1 MNKNTE
7 SILDKVTTEIRNEQ
21 IDSVTVNAAAER
33 VWARLSA
40 ENVELNAGTMT
51 TAASERIEN
60 CKDFQSLIP
69 AYLNKELSEA
79 RSLLLVDHTHEC
91 IPCRRAMKDARSRS
105 TAPKKTAP
113 TARRY
118 SLQPVILRWGIAA
131 ALAIGFGLL
140 ALPFIQRY
148 APFGS
153 DLDATV
159 QAAEGQV
166 YQIDDTT
173 STPISA
179 GEKLAKGERVR
190 TAKGAHAFVRLGDG
204 SMIEMRDRSELSL
217 TKNAQGTTIHLN
229 RGSIMVEAARQQNG
243 RLFVDTGDSLVSVT
257 GTVFSVDSGTKG
269 SRVSVVEGEVRL
281 DHKGTE
287 RVLRPGEQATTN
299 PSIEIIPVKDDVAWS
314 RKAANYAQIL
324 ALTAVNRELIKVQQT
339 GVRNSTHLLDL
350 MPENTV
356 VYAALPN
363 LTSTIA
369 ESHRIMQERINQ
381 NPALRQWYEREQS
394 GRRGPG
400 MDQVIGTVR
409 EFGEYLGDEVAVSLS
424 MNEKGEPNSPLV
436 LAELKNSAGF
446 KQFLEQ
452 QIAKYAGNP
461 QGRPSLQFVD
471 DPLTAIAAAPEAGK
485 KDTLYIW
492 IRNDLFVA
500 SPRFDQLQSL
510 AGVMQKGKT
519 SPFTGTPFHSRIA
532 QVYKEGAGLVVAAN
546 LERLIEKNKFDL
558 TKGDNVAQRE
568 GALKQLGILN
578 LKHFALEQK
587 ESQGKTQTRAVLSFS
602 EARGLPSWLA
612 EPGPMGSLEYISPD
626 ANVVAG
632 FVVRDPVSL
641 VDDLLGVLETVSP
654 DLRKNLDKL
663 QAERGFDI
671 RKDFAAPLGGEFA
684 FAIDG
689 PILPTPS
696 WKMVFEVNDPQH
708 LQQTLERVVTE
719 INKEAA
725 KFGKT
730 GLVWDRAEISG
741 RTYYTL
747 KSADFG
753 VEVNMT
759 YVNGYMVAGP
769 SRAMVERAVRSQDGG
784 YSLLRSGRFTAGL
797 PADGNANFSAIFYH
811 NLGPLVQPFADQ
823 IANTAKNLPQE
834 QSEAIKKM
842 AADMPPTLA
851 YAYAQ
856 GDSITFA
863 ANTEGGP
870 FGLSP
875 ASLLGMPNALEIQHI
890 LSKGMGGKN

>member
-1 MNKNTE
+1 MNKKTK
-7 SILDKVTTEIRNEQ
+7 SILDEVTAGIRNEQ
-21 IDSVTVNAAAER
+21 VDPATVKQAADR
-33 VWARLSA
+33 VWARLSIEAA
-40 ENVELNAGTMT
+40 ESSELTSTMT
-51 TAASERIEN
+51 TEHIES
-60 CKDFQSLIP
+60 CADFQSLIP
-69 AYLNKELSEA
+69 SYLNNELSEA

-91 IPCRRAMKDARSRS
+91 IPCRRAMKEARTRS
-105 TAPKKTAP
+105 VAPKKAAT
-113 TARRY
+113 TVRRY

-131 ALAIGFGLL
+131 ALVIGFGLL

-148 APFGS
+148 APFGGE
-153 DLDATV
+153 LEATV

-166 YQIDDTT
+166 YQIADTT
-173 STPISA
+173 TSPIIA
-179 GEKLAKGERVR
+179 GEKLQKGERVR
-190 TAKGAHAFVRLGDG
+190 TAKGAHALLRLGDG
-204 SMIEMRDRSELSL
+204 TTIEMRDRSELSV
-217 TKNAQGTTIHLN
+217 TRNAQGTTIHLN
-229 RGSIMVEAARQQNG
+229 RGDIMVEAAKQKSG
-243 RLFVDTGDSLVSVT
+243 ALFVDTGDSLVSVT
-257 GTVFSVDSGTKG
+257 GTVFSVANGTKG
-269 SRVSVVEGEVRL
+269 SRVSVVEGEVRV
-281 DHKGTE
+281 DHKGNE
-287 RVLRPGEQATTN
+287 RVIRAGEQITTN
-299 PSIEIIPVKDDVAWS
+299 PSIETIPVKDDVAWS
-314 RKAANYAQIL
+314 RKAANYAQTL
-324 ALTAVNRELIKVQQT
+324 AALAGLNKDLSKVQQP

-363 LTSTIA
+363 LTATIA

-381 NPALRQWYEREQS
+381 NPALRQWYEKERADH
-394 GRRGPG
+394 RGPN

-424 MNEKGEPNSPLV
+424 MNDKGEPDSPLV

-446 KQFLEQ
+446 RQFLEQ
-452 QIAKYAGNP
+452 QIAKYGGNQ
-461 QGRPSLQFVD
+461 QGRENLRFVD
-471 DPLTAIAAAPEAGK
+471 DPLTATAATSEAGK
-485 KDTLYIW
+485 KNDKLYVW
-492 IRNDLFVA
+492 INGDLFAA
-500 SPRFDQLQSL
+500 SPKLDQLQSL
-510 AGVMQKGKT
+510 AGVMQKGGG
-519 SPFTGTPFHSRIA
+519 SPFKETAFYNRIA

-546 LERLIEKNKFDL
+546 LEQLIEKNKAEL
-558 TKGDNVAQRE
+558 TKGDKSEDRE

-578 LKHFALEQK
+578 LKHFALDQK
-587 ESQGKTQTRAVLSFS
+587 ETQGKTHTRAVLSFND
-602 EARGLPSWLA
+602 ARGIPSWLA

-632 FVVRDPVSL
+632 FVVKNPVSL
-641 VDDLLGVLETVSP
+641 VDDLLGVVETVSP

-663 QAERGFDI
+663 QAERGLDI
-671 RKDFAAPLGGEFA
+671 RRDFAAPLGGEFA

-708 LQQTLERVVTE
+708 LQQTLERVVME
-719 INKEAA
+719 VNKEAA

-730 GLVWDRAEISG
+730 GLVWDRADISG

-747 KSADFG
+747 RSADFG

-759 YVNGYMVAGP
+759 YVNGYMVVGP
-769 SRAMVERAVRSQDGG
+769 SRALVERAVRSQEAG
-784 YSLLRSGRFTAGL
+784 YSLLRSAKFTAGL
-797 PADGNANFSAIFYH
+797 PADGNANFSALFYH
-811 NLGPLVQPFADQ
+811 NLGPLVQPFADR
-823 IANTAKNLPQE
+823 IASSADKLPQE
-834 QSEAIKKM
+834 QADAIKKM

-890 LSKGMGGKN
+890 LSKGMGKN

>member
-7 SILDKVTTEIRNEQ
+7 SILDKVTAEIRNEQ
-21 IDSVTVNAAAER
+21 VDPATVNAAAER
-33 VWARLSA
+33 VWARVSA
-40 ENVELNAGTMT
+40 ENAELKTNTMAT
-51 TAASERIEN
+51 VASEHIEN
-60 CKDFQSLIP
+60 CADFQSLIP
-69 AYLNKELSEA
+69 AYLDNELSEA

-91 IPCRRAMKDARSRS
+91 IPCRRAMKDARER
-105 TAPKKTAP
+105 TAAPKKTAVA
-113 TARRY
+113 ARRY
-118 SLQPVILRWGIAA
+118 SLQPVVLRWGIAA
-131 ALAIGFGLL
+131 ALVIGFGLL

-148 APFGS
+148 APFGG
-153 DLDATV
+153 DLEATV

-166 YQIDDTT
+166 FQIADTT

-179 GEKLAKGERVR
+179 GEKLEKGERVR
-190 TAKGAHAFVRLGDG
+190 TAKGAHAFLRLGDG
-204 SMIEMRDRSELSL
+204 SMIEMRERSELSI
-217 TKNAQGTTIHLN
+217 TKNIQGTTIHLN
-229 RGSIMVEAARQQNG
+229 RGSIMIEAAKQQNG

-257 GTVFSVDSGTKG
+257 GTIFSVASGTKG

-281 DHKGTE
+281 DHKGNE

-299 PSIEIIPVKDDVAWS
+299 PSIELISVKDDVSWS
-314 RKAANYAQIL
+314 RNAAGYAQTL
-324 ALTAVNRELIKVQQT
+324 AALTGLKKELNKVQQP

-363 LTSTIA
+363 LTATIA

-381 NPALRQWYEREQS
+381 NPALRQWYEKEQS

-400 MDQVIGTVR
+400 MDQVIETVR

-424 MNEKGEPNSPLV
+424 MNDKGEPNSPLV

-446 KQFLEQ
+446 RQFLEQ
-452 QIAKYAGNP
+452 QIAKHAGNR

-471 DPLTAIAAAPEAGK
+471 DPLTATAAASEVGK
-485 KDTLYIW
+485 KNDTLYVW
-492 IRNDLFVA
+492 IRNDLFAA
-500 SPRFDQLQSL
+500 SPRLDQLQAL
-510 AGVMQKGKT
+510 AGVMQQGGT
-519 SPFTGTPFHSRIA
+519 SPFTETAFHNRIA

-546 LERLIEKNKFDL
+546 LEQLIERNKSELIKD
-558 TKGDNVAQRE
+558 AAPRE
-568 GALKQLGILN
+568 GALNQLGILN
-578 LKHFALEQK
+578 LKHFALDQK
-587 ESQGKTQTRAVLSFS
+587 ESQGKTHTRAVLSFND
-602 EARGLPSWLA
+602 ARGIPSWLA

-632 FVVRDPVSL
+632 FVVKNPVSL
-641 VDDLLGVLETVSP
+641 VDDLLGVLENVSP
-654 DLRKNLDKL
+654 DLRKNVDKL
-663 QAERGFDI
+663 QAERGLDI
-671 RKDFAAPLGGEFA
+671 RRDIAAPLGGEFA

-708 LQQTLERVVTE
+708 LHQTLERVVAE

-725 KFGKT
+725 RFGKT
-730 GLVWDRAEISG
+730 GLTWDRAEISG

-753 VEVNMT
+753 VEVNLT
-759 YVNGYMVAGP
+759 YVNGYMVVGP
-769 SRAMVERAVRSQDGG
+769 SRAMVERAVRSQEAG
-784 YSLLRSGRFTAGL
+784 YSILRSARFTAGL
-797 PADGNANFSAIFYH
+797 PADGNANFSAVFYH
-811 NLGPLVQPFADQ
+811 NLGPLVQPFADR
-823 IANTAKNLPQE
+823 IASSANSLPQE
-834 QSEAIKKM
+834 QAQAIKAM

-856 GDSITFA
+856 GDTITFA

-890 LSKGMGGKN
+890 LSKGMGTK